1 MGKAEEMLMSFA
13 ELALAVGTDL
23 ASCDSLAVQGFY
35 SIAIDSREIKEDG
48 LFVALSGSSV
58 DGHSFIEAAFAKG
71 ASGAVCTRS
80 YLESEAGLNA
90 ANLAKKH
97 HKALIAV
104 DNTLHAL
111 QSAAAAYLAKFPS
124 LLKIGITGSSGKTT
138 CKEIAAAMIGQEK
151 RVVYNQG
158 NYNSETGLPL
168 SVFTVRSWHEVGV
181 FELGMNRSGEIR
193 ELARVLKPHIAL
205 ITNIGSAH
213 IGILG
218 SLEAIAEEKAAL
230 FSQFSGT
237 ETALIPRAAPFA
249 DFLARRVKGR
259 VVFYGNAEESQYI
272 EEIQYRGIEGT
283 QLNWAG
289 KTVLFRLAGRHNL
302 ANALAAAAIALA
314 VPVSHEAIRAGLA
327 AAKPLFGRSEILTG
341 SVTII
346 RDCYNANPDSMR
358 EALNFC
364 DSIDWPGR
372 KVYVI
377 GSMLE
382 LGALSSG
389 AHEDLGRLLAES
401 QAAKVFLYG
410 AETKPALTILAQAKR
425 IPCFY
430 TDNMNDLKAELA
442 QFVCPGDLV
451 LLKGSR
457 GCALEQLMAAA
468 EGRL

>member
-1 MGKAEEMLMSFA
+1 M
-13 ELALAVGTDL
+13 
-23 ASCDSLAVQGFY
+23 
-35 SIAIDSREIKEDG
+35 
-48 LFVALSGSSV
+48 
-58 DGHSFIEAAFAKG
+58 
-71 ASGAVCTRS
+71 
-80 YLESEAGLNA
+80 
-90 ANLAKKH
+90 
-97 HKALIAV
+97 
-104 DNTLHAL
+104 
-111 QSAAAAYLAKFPS
+111 
-124 LLKIGITGSSGKTT
+124 
-138 CKEIAAAMIGQEK
+138 
-151 RVVYNQG
+151 
-158 NYNSETGLPL
+158 
-168 SVFTVRSWHEVGV
+168 
-181 FELGMNRSGEIR
+181 
-193 ELARVLKPHIAL
+193 PHIAL

-237 ETALIPRAAPFA
+237 ETALIPRTDPFA
-249 DFLARRVKGR
+249 NFLASTVNGR
-259 VVFYGNAEESQYI
+259 VVFYGTTEGTPYI
-272 EEIQYRGIEGT
+272 NKGIAGT
-283 QLNWAG
+283 QLTWAG

-314 VPVSHEAIRAGLA
+314 VPVSHDAIRAGLA
-327 AAKPLFGRSEILTG
+327 AAKPLFGRSEILPG

-382 LGALSSG
+382 LGALSDG
-389 AHEDLGRLLAES
+389 AHENLGRQLEES
-401 QAAKVFLYG
+401 QAARVFLYG
-410 AETKPALTILAQAKR
+410 AETKPAMTILAQTKR

-457 GCALEQLMAAA
+457 GCALEQVMAAV